1 MWGLSVAQV
10 DNVALWG
17 GLLQLA
23 VLDLIR
29 KVSLGQDVRMEVSHR
44 LFVIS

>member
-1 MWGLSVAQV
+1 MVMQV

-29 KVSLGQDVRMEVSHR
+29 KVGHVY
-44 LFVIS
+44 